1 MRFAL
6 LTLILSIP
14 GLASAQSSM
23 DQSKSLTVTR
33 IELTSAFAKAQA
45 QLKAKE
51 VAAQTAGAKALAE
64 LAPSIE
70 ALRDSLVQ
78 ANQSVISGFNTQP
91 YFHGAYDPS
100 STIISSLTKLMNDN
114 KQLSGISL
122 PTNAPF
128 SPQDINAFQQSL
140 DKIKRGIDEHS
151 HAAKNHATTLSQR
164 MRKNVPPAKKPAT
177 LPN

>member
-6 LTLILSIP
+6 LALILSVP
-14 GLASAQSSM
+14 GLALAQSSL
-23 DQSKSLTVTR
+23 DQSKSLTATR

-51 VAAQTAGAKALAE
+51 AATQTAGAKALAE
-64 LAPSIE
+64 MAPRIE
-70 ALRDSLVQ
+70 ALCDSLVQ
-78 ANQSVISGFNTQP
+78 ANDSVISAFSAQP

-100 STIISSLTKLMNDN
+100 STIISSLTKLMSDN
-114 KQLSGISL
+114 KQLKGISL
-122 PTNAPF
+122 PTNTSF
-128 SPQDINAFQQSL
+128 SPQDLNLFQQTL

-164 MRKNVPPAKKPAT
+164 MRKGVSPAKKPAN